1 MSGIYIYDPHWFC
14 TSLICVG
21 FCMLIHGCCTSRCSC
36 TQHTQCVRLQVAKG
50 MNWVECSEVIT
61 SAHMQCIRSRR
72 QVAPCTHH
80 TTRGVCSVHS
90 CDTATLCS
98 SLSSSSS
105 SLPSL
110 NFMCLDNLGAI
121 CVCNSTRQILS
132 VLTAVA
138 QYSQI
143 NTTGTLMSLCGH
155 HKLVSTYSTIS
166 HKECTIPSWQSVL
179 TYYTL

>member
-1 MSGIYIYDPHWFC
+1 M
-14 TSLICVG
+14 
-21 FCMLIHGCCTSRCSC
+21 
-36 TQHTQCVRLQVAKG
+36 
-50 MNWVECSEVIT
+50 IT
-61 SAHMQCIRSRR
+61 SAHMQCIRPRR

-143 NTTGTLMSLCGH
+143 NTTGALMTPCGH
-155 HKLVSTYSTIS
+155 HKLVSTDSTIS